1 MASSGEKS
9 LAVGHGSGFQ
19 IDPRKIKQYLSV
31 EKPASSEEKNAV
43 WARIYHIA
51 VAAACGADPACLA
64 RRTETGDDPSLEIS
78 SGSSKEKITCWQS
91 DSGESYFFLPSYG
104 ELDEA
109 RFRVSGKGTLA
120 LDGTVLTDGM
130 SCGGLVLDKPYNL
143 TNGAGDSMGSV
154 TFVRSGNVAAIY
166 LDVASGSMDYI
177 HEDLDHSESGRIRV
191 YKADGSP
198 DYSGRV
204 KSIGGRGQSTWG
216 AAKKPYSMTLSD
228 RADLLGMG
236 KAKKWILLA
245 NAYDSSHLRN
255 KIVLDA
261 SAAVG
266 PPYTPECRWVDLYLN
281 GEYAGLYLLTERN
294 EVDPERVDIA
304 GDGSFLVSKDWE
316 TRFISRKRTYFTSD
330 SHAALRILY
339 SDIST
344 EELKSTWQ
352 FGGKRHSCR
361 GRH

>member
-1 MASSGEKS
+1 MRFGRGFIILLS
-9 LAVGHGSGFQ
+9 LLLAGLILLAWHEE
-19 IDPRKIKQYLSV
+19 PKQGTTL
-31 EKPASSEEKNAV
+31 
-43 WARIYHIA
+43 
-51 VAAACGADPACLA
+51 
-64 RRTETGDDPSLEIS
+64 SLEIS

-91 DSGESYFFLPSYG
+91 DSGRATFPAVLRGAGRGQIPGQRKRNAGAGRHGADRRHVLRRFGSGQALQS
-104 ELDEA
+104 DE
-109 RFRVSGKGTLA
+109 RG
-120 LDGTVLTDGM
+120 
-130 SCGGLVLDKPYNL
+130 
-143 TNGAGDSMGSV
+143 GDSMGSV

-216 AAKKPYSMTLSD
+216 AAKKPYSVTLSD

-281 GEYAGLYLLTERN
+281 GEYAGCT
-294 EVDPERVDIA
+294 
-304 GDGSFLVSKDWE
+304 
-316 TRFISRKRTYFTSD
+316 
-330 SHAALRILY
+330 
-339 SDIST
+339 
-344 EELKSTWQ
+344 
-352 FGGKRHSCR
+352 C
-361 GRH
+361 

>member
-1 MASSGEKS
+1 MRFGRGFIILLS
-9 LAVGHGSGFQ
+9 LLLAGLILLAWHEE
-19 IDPRKIKQYLSV
+19 PKQGTTL
-31 EKPASSEEKNAV
+31 
-43 WARIYHIA
+43 
-51 VAAACGADPACLA
+51 
-64 RRTETGDDPSLEIS
+64 SLEIS

-104 ELDEA
+104 ELNEA
-109 RFRVSGKGTLA
+109 RFRVGGKGTLA

-130 SCGGLVLDKPYNL
+130 SCGGLVPDKPYNL

-204 KSIGGRGQSTWG
+204 KSIGGRGQSTWA

-255 KIVLDA
+255 KMFWTL
-261 SAAVG
+261 
-266 PPYTPECRWVDLYLN
+266 PPQLGRPTRRN
-281 GEYAGLYLLTERN
+281 AGGWICT
-294 EVDPERVDIA
+294 
-304 GDGSFLVSKDWE
+304 
-316 TRFISRKRTYFTSD
+316 
-330 SHAALRILY
+330 
-339 SDIST
+339 
-344 EELKSTWQ
+344 
-352 FGGKRHSCR
+352 
-361 GRH
+361 